1 MVSQVVEGDK
11 QMTKRRFY
19 RATLPTYVWDPDKD
33 KPLAE
38 FVDGQFFTE
47 DDEVAQKLLDAGYP
61 EVSLEATHPPEII
74 FPAVPIITPDAKPA
88 KTEEQALAQT
98 KRDAPGSLPLA
109 EAQSSEEDGDDSASE
124 DASDGEDKPKK
135 AKGRKIKRRKK

>member
-1 MVSQVVEGDK
+1 
-11 QMTKRRFY
+11 MTKRRFY
-19 RATLPTYVWDPDKD
+19 RATLPTIVWNPDED

-47 DDEVAQKLLDAGYP
+47 DDEVAAKLTAMGYP
-61 EVSLEATHPPEII
+61 EVSLDATHPPEII
-74 FPAVPIITPDAKPA
+74 FPAVPINTPDAKPA

-98 KRDAPGSLPLA
+98 RRNAAGSPPVA
-109 EAQSSEEDGDDSASE
+109 DSKSSEEDASASE
-124 DASDGEDKPKK
+124 DASDGEEKPKK

>member
-1 MVSQVVEGDK
+1 
-11 QMTKRRFY
+11 MTKRRFY

-74 FPAVPIITPDAKPA
+74 FPAVPIVTPDAKPA

-98 KRDAPGSLPLA
+98 KQSAAGSLPLA
-109 EAQSSEEDGDDSASE
+109 EAQSSEEDAEASE
-124 DASDGEDKPKK
+124 DASDGDAKPKK
-135 AKGRKIKRRKK
+135 AKGRKIKRREK